1 MKKRIISLLL
11 GTVLMTGLFVG
22 CGANGT
28 TDSGTDTQNEASAD
42 GESYTIGIG
51 QFALHPSLDNCREGF
66 LEGLAENGIVEG
78 ENLTVDYQN
87 ANADTSIAN
96 QIAQSFAADNNDL
109 VCGIAT
115 PIAMAEYNACSAKGT
130 PVIFTAVTDPISAQL
145 ANEDGTPVG
154 EVTGTSDKLAID
166 AQLNMIR
173 EFMPDAKKI
182 GIIYSTSETNS
193 VSAIEEYKQ
202 LAPNYG
208 FEIVESG
215 ISQSSDIPLA
225 AADIVSKVDCISNLT
240 DNTVVE
246 SLQTLLDAA
255 NNANIPVFGSEIE
268 QVKNGCVA
276 SEGIDYVALGKQTG
290 AMAAKVLKGEAKA
303 SELNYE
309 TISEYKLYIN
319 NDVLANFGLTVPD
332 SLADGA
338 IDANTVE

>member
-1 MKKRIISLLL
+1 M
-11 GTVLMTGLFVG
+11 VG
-22 CGANGT
+22 CGQTTTTDDNGT
-28 TDSGTDTQNEASAD
+28 TTQSEASAD
-42 GESYTIGIG
+42 GNQYKIGIG

-66 LEGLAENGIVEG
+66 MEGLAENGIVEG

-87 ANADTSIAN
+87 ANADTSITN
-96 QIAQSFAADNNDL
+96 QIAQAMAADDNDL

-115 PIAMAEYNACSAKGT
+115 PMAMAAYNACESNGT

-166 AQLNMIR
+166 AQLQMIR
-173 EFMPDAKKI
+173 SFMPDAKKI

-193 VSAIEEYKQ
+193 VSAIEEYKA

-208 FEIVESG
+208 FEIVETG
-215 ISQSSDIPLA
+215 ISQSADIPLA

-255 NNANIPVFGSEIE
+255 NKANIPVFGSEIE

-290 AMAAKVLKGEAKA
+290 EMAAKVLKGEAKA

-309 TISEYKLYIN
+309 TITEYKLYVN
-319 NDVLANFGLTVPD
+319 NDILGNFGLTVPD
-332 SLADGA
+332 ELSADA
-338 IDANTVE
+338 VDVNTVE